1 MTMKSRAQP
10 ARFVIGQQIGLFLIV
25 GAVLFVKGGTGPVW
39 LWVLFAVWQGL
50 LLWQYYR
57 MYRSIAHR

>member
-1 MTMKSRAQP
+1 MMKSKAQP
-10 ARFVIGQQIGLFLIV
+10 ARFVIGQQIGLLLIV
-25 GAVLFVKGGTGPVW
+25 GAVSFVQGAPAPVW

-57 MYRSIAHR
+57 IYRDAHFK

>member
-1 MTMKSRAQP
+1 MKSKVQP
-10 ARFVIGQQIGLFLIV
+10 ARFVIGQQIGLFLIA
-25 GAVLFVKGGTGPVW
+25 GAVLSVQGGSGPAW

-57 MYRSIAHR
+57 MYRSIRQR

>member
-1 MTMKSRAQP
+1 VTKKSEAQP

-25 GAVLFVKGGTGPVW
+25 GAVLFIQGGPVPVW

-50 LLWQYYR
+50 LLWQYYKI
-57 MYRSIAHR
+57 YRSVAHR

>member
-1 MTMKSRAQP
+1 MKSRAQP
-10 ARFVIGQQIGLFLIV
+10 ATFVIGQQIGLFLIV
-25 GAVLFVKGGTGPVW
+25 GAVLFVKGGIGPVW

-57 MYRSIAHR
+57 IYRSIGRR

>member
-1 MTMKSRAQP
+1 MTTSRAQP
-10 ARFVIGQQIGLFLIV
+10 PRFVVGQQVGLLLIAV
-25 GAVLFVKGGTGPVW
+25 AVLFAQGGRGPVW

-57 MYRSIAHR
+57 MYRSIRQR

>member
-1 MTMKSRAQP
+1 MKSRAQP